1 MGKLLLIFCL
11 LLQNISGKAAH
22 TDTLTL
28 REEQSPMLTNNYF
41 SELEDPYEELTIR
54 DILTRGA
61 DFHTIKQSLPVLH
74 YTKSTTWLKFVLRN
88 DTKQPSVPI
97 SIFSSV
103 IDEFDMYY
111 VNEYTG
117 KVDHISGGSQLSQ
130 FSSFKQ
136 TGTVINGY
144 LQPGTT
150 HTVYLRIKSHASAV
164 VPIHINSFSAYLDTA
179 DHEVIVMTGF
189 LAIMITMALY
199 NLMLF
204 ITVRDRSYLYYV
216 FYIILLSISQSLLRG
231 FGAGM
236 ITNNKVVLNTY
247 IIPANRILFGYSIL
261 LFVGE
266 FLQLKQNLR
275 RYHRYYYLLYALY
288 TLPLLMMLIGDTT
301 AAYNL
306 ISFASLTVSSILLLT
321 GLILYIR
328 GFKPAKF
335 FMIGWSFFL
344 TAIVITVIRNRGY
357 IPYNDFTS
365 NLVLYSSILEVVLF
379 SVALADKINFY
390 RRQNHESQQL
400 ALTIAKA
407 NEQLI
412 TQQNIVLENQ
422 VKART
427 EQLLST
433 NQSLQGTIENLQLAQ
448 KKLINTEKM
457 ASLGVLT
464 AGVAHEINNP
474 INFVSSSIGPLRT
487 DFDEIFTLL
496 DKYRQT
502 EGTATRAELLEQA
515 KTYREHIDLDFLR
528 EEIDSLFSGIE
539 EGAART
545 AEIVQS
551 LRAFSRT
558 DELILKPLDINK
570 AILNTLIILRSS
582 IPYTIEIKPLLDK
595 LEPMMCYPGKINQ
608 VLMNLVNNSIQA
620 INAKPEHGQESIL
633 INTIDLGT
641 KVMIEITDTGTGMT
655 EAVKQRIFEPF
666 FTTKTVGE
674 GTGLGLSIVFG
685 IIEQHHGVIEA
696 QSAPGVGST
705 FRVTLPKNLQE
716 LLNG

>member
-28 REEQSPMLTNNYF
+28 REEQSLLLTNNYF
-41 SELEDPYEELTIR
+41 SELEDPKEELTIK
-54 DILTRGA
+54 DILTRDG
-61 DFHTIKQSLPVLH
+61 DFHAIKKPLPVLH
-74 YTKSTTWLKFVLRN
+74 YSKSTTWLKFVIRN

-111 VNEYTG
+111 MDEYTA
-117 KVDHISGGSQLSQ
+117 KIVHLSGGSEISQ

-136 TGTVINGY
+136 TGTVVNGY

-150 HTVYLRIKSHASAV
+150 HTIYLRIKSHASAV
-164 VPIHINSFSAYLDTA
+164 VPIHINSFSAYLDQA
-179 DHEVIVMTGF
+179 DHEIIVMTGF

-216 FYIILLSISQSLLRG
+216 FYIVLLGISQSLLRG
-231 FGAGM
+231 FGAGL
-236 ITNNKVVLNTY
+236 IASNKVVLNTY
-247 IIPANRILFGYSIL
+247 IIPLNRILFGYSIL

-266 FLQLKQNLR
+266 FLQLRQNLQG
-275 RYHRYYYLLYALY
+275 YYRYYYLLYALY
-288 TLPLLMMLIGDTT
+288 TLPLLAMLIGDTT

-306 ISFASLTVSSILLLT
+306 ISFASFSVSSLLLLT
-321 GLILYIR
+321 GLVLYIR

-344 TAIVITVIRNRGY
+344 AAIVVTVIRNRGY
-357 IPYNDFTS
+357 IPYNDITS
-365 NLVLYSSILEVVLF
+365 NLVLYSSVFEVILF

-433 NQSLQGTIENLQLAQ
+433 NQNLQGTIENLQVAQ

-496 DKYRQT
+496 EKYRQT
-502 EGTATRAELLEQA
+502 EDAAAKDELLEQA
-515 KTYREHIDLDFLR
+515 KRYRQQIDLDFLR
-528 EEIDSLFSGIE
+528 EEIAGLFSGIE

-570 AILNTLIILRSS
+570 AILNTLIILRSA

-595 LEPMMCYPGKINQ
+595 LEPIMCYPGKINQ
-608 VLMNLVNNSIQA
+608 VLMNLINNGIQA
-620 INAKPEHGQESIL
+620 INAKPEHGHESIS
-633 INTIDLGT
+633 ITTADLDT

-685 IIEQHHGVIEA
+685 IIEQHYGVIEV
-696 QSAPGVGST
+696 QSEPGVGST
-705 FRVTLPKNLQE
+705 FRVILPKNLKE
-716 LLNG
+716 LING